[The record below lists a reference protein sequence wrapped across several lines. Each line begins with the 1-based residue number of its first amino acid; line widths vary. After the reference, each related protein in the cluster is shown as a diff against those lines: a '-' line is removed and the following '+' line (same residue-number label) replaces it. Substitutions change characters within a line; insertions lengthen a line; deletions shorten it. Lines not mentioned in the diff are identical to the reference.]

1 MYIGST
7 PKPKVIKKV
16 FYEHEKTFNKQ
27 YTYISIYYKF
37 ILQLV
42 SSLMVGLGD
51 YFLATVCR
59 RTLHSS
65 ENNKQCSLLI
75 PEAVP
80 GRRNLLYPI
89 SKSMLLEKEHSKG
102 KVLNSLIAD
111 NIIRIH
117 LSPRAFLHQS
127 LPPLVLRPLLSR

>member
-1 MYIGST
+1 
-7 PKPKVIKKV
+7 
-16 FYEHEKTFNKQ
+16 
-27 YTYISIYYKF
+27 
-37 ILQLV
+37 
-42 SSLMVGLGD
+42 MVGLGD

-75 PEAVP
+75 PEAVL

-89 SKSMLLEKEHSKG
+89 FKSMLLEEEHSKG

-111 NIIRIH
+111 NRIRILLFH
-117 LSPRAFLHQS
+117 RAFLHQS
-127 LPPLVLRPLLSR
+127 LPPLVHRPLLPR